1 MNKNRVLPP
10 RLRELI
16 VLILGALIL
25 ISAPVRAD
33 DVGDLILAVSR
44 NESYALGKLLERGVD
59 PNLKEETRGETAL
72 MVAIREKS
80 MRSVMVLLA
89 SPKIDLEAAS
99 NNGDTAL
106 MIASYTDNLA
116 AVQALLDKDAE
127 VNRHGWTA
135 LHYAA
140 AVGNS
145 EIVSLLLDKS
155 AYIDA
160 ESPNR
165 TTPLMMAARAGH
177 TDVAKLLIEAGADV
191 KLKNDKGLTAYDFAV
206 DNERTSTAEFLK
218 AAK

>member
-1 MNKNRVLPP
+1 MNKNRVLPL

-44 NESYALGKLLERGVD
+44 NESYTLGKMLERGVD

-106 MIASYTDNLA
+106 MIASYTDNLE
-116 AVQALLDKDAE
+116 AVRLLLDKDAE

-140 AVGNS
+140 AVGSS

-177 TDVAKLLIEAGADV
+177 TEVAKLLIDAGADV
-191 KLKNDKGLTAYDFAV
+191 KLKNDQGFTAYDFAV
-206 DNERTSTAEFLK
+206 SNERTSTAEFLK
-218 AAK
+218 GAK

>member
-1 MNKNRVLPP
+1 MNKSRALLKV
-10 RLRELI
+10 LRELVAL
-16 VLILGALIL
+16 VLAAASLI
-25 ISAPVRAD
+25 AVPAWAD

-44 NESYALGKLLERGVD
+44 NESYTLGKLLERGVD
-59 PNLKEETRGETAL
+59 PNLKEATRGETAL
-72 MVAIREKS
+72 MVAIREKA

-89 SPKIDLEAAS
+89 SPKIDLEVAS

-106 MIASYTDNLA
+106 MIASFSDNLA
-116 AVQALLDKDAE
+116 AVKLLLDKDAE

-140 AVGNS
+140 AVGNG

-165 TTPLMMAARAGH
+165 TTPLMMAARAGR
-177 TDVAKLLIEAGADV
+177 TDVVKLLIDAGADV
-191 KLKNDKGLTAYDFAV
+191 KLKNDQGLTAYDFAV

>member
-1 MNKNRVLPP
+1 MNKNRVLPM
-10 RLRELI
+10 RLR
-16 VLILGALIL
+16 VLIAMVLACVMLVAGPAW
-25 ISAPVRAD
+25 AD
-33 DVGDLILAVSR
+33 DVGDLILAASR
-44 NESYALGKLLERGVD
+44 NESYTLEKLLERGAD
-59 PNLKEETRGETAL
+59 PNLKEGTRGETAL

-80 MRSVMVLLA
+80 MRSVGVLLA
-89 SPKIDLEAAS
+89 SPKIDLEVAS

-116 AVQALLDKDAE
+116 AVKALLDKDAE

-140 AVGNS
+140 AAGS
-145 EIVSLLLDKS
+145 TDIVSLLLDKS

-177 TDVAKLLIEAGADV
+177 TDVVKLLIDAGADV
-191 KLKNDKGLTAYDFAV
+191 KLKNTQGLTAYDFAV